1 MSSESSSNDQ
11 NGEWTMPEPIFR
23 SSEGRT
29 LGGKVDPQAAD
40 AETSPEAVAASST
53 AQAPTDPMAGTMV
66 FDETAM
72 NAVRPAPA
80 KPVDAKGGGCAQ
92 SALMTFLTIG
102 IIALGIIAA
111 AIYFFYDWA
120 PRSNGNVN

>member
-29 LGGKVDPQAAD
+29 PGVKAEPKPADSEVSAEAVVPSPTAQTAAD
-40 AETSPEAVAASST
+40 PF
-53 AQAPTDPMAGTMV
+53 AGTMV

-80 KPVDAKGGGCAQ
+80 KPVQTKGGGCAQ
-92 SALMTFLTIG
+92 SALMTFLAIA
-102 IIALGIIAA
+102 IVALGILGA
-111 AIYFFYDWA
+111 AIYFLYDWG
-120 PRSNGNVN
+120 PRSNGNFN

>member
-1 MSSESSSNDQ
+1 
-11 NGEWTMPEPIFR
+11 MPEPIFR

-29 LGGKVDPQAAD
+29 PGAKVDPEVAD
-40 AETSPEAVAASST
+40 SETSPEAVAASPM
-53 AQAPTDPMAGTMV
+53 AQASPDPMAGTMM

-80 KPVDAKGGGCAQ
+80 KTVATKGGGCAQ

-111 AIYFFYDWA
+111 VVYFIYYSGSQ
-120 PRSNGNVN
+120 SNGNFN